1 MAKVARAARNASLMR
16 VESLDGTANK
26 TIDSAESGEV
36 YLLAGD
42 PASERT
48 ITLPAAKAGAYVKF
62 LVTSKA
68 DTAGWKIVVASGAM
82 LGAVLAHD
90 DTGGG
95 DTNVESDG
103 SDTFIQLKDDTH
115 AGSCV
120 ELICDG
126 TNWIATGTVIYKN
139 NIPVFG

>member
-26 TIDSAESGEV
+26 TIGSAESGEV

-82 LGAVLAHD
+82 LGCVISHD
-90 DTGGG
+90 TIGGG
-95 DTNVESDG
+95 DTSVQSDG
-103 SDTFIQLKDDTH
+103 TDTFIQLKADTH
-115 AGSCV
+115 PGSCV

-126 TNWIATGTVIYKN
+126 TNWIASGLVVHTTN
-139 NIPVFG
+139 LPVFG